1 MSSQLDM
8 FGILEPKP
16 APRPY
21 VPPVTRDVETRAYG
35 GSVLAIE
42 EGQPDPVE
50 IDVDGT
56 PCVIKFGFG
65 WSTYAVNRPG
75 SLFWSATGFRSFSVS
90 DGSREDIDT
99 IRQSIRDYIAA
110 PSKNGNG
117 CSGKL
122 VPWWPSYMLQWRQN
136 LSFELRCG
144 RETTWTQWGPEKHA
158 ECWAAH
164 DAKLADALA
173 QMEAD
178 GIDPNDVGPPA
189 YHNGPWPKFGPDLFN
204 RKDGP

>member
-1 MSSQLDM
+1 MSFQLDM

-65 WSTYAVNRPG
+65 WSTYVVNGPG
-75 SLFWSATGFRSFSVS
+75 SLFWSETGFRSFATGG
-90 DGSREDIDT
+90 GSPDEIDQIREA
-99 IRQSIRDYIAA
+99 IRRYIAA
-110 PSKNGNG
+110 PPKDGNG
-117 CSGKL
+117 MGGKL
-122 VPWWPSYMLQWRQN
+122 VPWWPSYINQWRN
-136 LSFELRCG
+136 SLAFELRCP
-144 RETTWTQWGPEKHA
+144 REDTWAQWGPEKHA
-158 ECWAAH
+158 ECWADH
-164 DAKLADALA
+164 DAKQAEAIA

-189 YHNGPWPKFGPDLFN
+189 HFKGQWPTFGPDLFN
-204 RKDGP
+204 RKDT